1 MIPGRCKERDGNR
14 DVGFRKA
21 RCFVHHEFFD
31 GRNLRFIR
39 RGGSSIFLVAVDW
52 SVRFVIRMFSGRHF
66 HFIDHFL

>member
-1 MIPGRCKERDGNR
+1 M
-14 DVGFRKA
+14 
-21 RCFVHHEFFD
+21 HHEVFFD